1 MGMKRVVKHKG
12 RLEGLILFLREE
24 RVLLDADLAEIYGV
38 STKALNQAVKRNA
51 ERFPTDFMFQLSDV
65 EKQEVVT
72 NCDHLSRLKYSKVRP
87 YAFTEHG
94 ALMVA
99 NVLSSKEAVKMSLY
113 VIRAF
118 IKQRKLLTMQSDILK
133 KLAQMDAKLLR
144 HDEALRVIWQE
155 LQPLLVPTSV
165 SPKRRIGFGEG
176 TAHAKVARGRRRDVE
191 MKVAGACHK
200 AAGTLTWGGGS
211 L

>member
-1 MGMKRVVKHKG
+1 MEKRVGTKRVVKHKG
-12 RLEGLILFLREE
+12 RLEGLILFIREE
-24 RVLLDADLAEIYGV
+24 RVLLDADLAGIYGV

-51 ERFPTDFMFQLSDV
+51 ERFPNDFMFQLSDV

-113 VIRAF
+113 VVRAF
-118 IKQRKLLTMQSDILK
+118 IKQRKLLAMQSDILK

-144 HDEALRVIWQE
+144 HDEGLRD
-155 LQPLLVPTSV
+155 LYYKLMPLLEPG
-165 SPKRRIGFGEG
+165 PEPMRRKIGF
-176 TAHAKVARGRRRDVE
+176 
-191 MKVAGACHK
+191 
-200 AAGTLTWGGGS
+200 
-211 L
+211 